1 MTAPATPPPPAAGA
15 GVSILIVNW
24 NAGPLLAPCVAA
36 AAATGAE
43 VLVVDNASADG
54 SADTLTGIVP
64 SIVLLREAGNRGFAG
79 GVNRAARHARG
90 DHLLLLNP
98 DTRID
103 AAAVAALRGALD
115 THPGAAAAGACLVD
129 EGGRPQRGF
138 SVRRFPTLASF
149 ATDLLL
155 VDEVWPGNPA
165 RRRYLA
171 ADVPLDGGDVLE
183 VEQPAAACLM
193 VRRADFEALG
203 GLDERFH
210 PAWFEDVDFCRRL
223 RAAGRAILF
232 VPAARVVHAGGVSL
246 RSLDAPAFARAW
258 YRNLRRYVAK
268 HHGRLGALAVG
279 GLIVGGM
286 ALRVVAGAVTGH
298 RARRDA
304 ALAVL
309 RDLLGR
315 GVRP

>member
-1 MTAPATPPPPAAGA
+1 MTAPATAPPPAAGA

-24 NAGPLLAPCVAA
+24 NGGPLLAPCVAA

-54 SADTLTGIVP
+54 SADTLTGIGP
-64 SIVLLREAGNRGFAG
+64 SVVLLRETENRGFSG

-90 DHLLLLNP
+90 EYLLLLNP

-103 AAAVAALRGALD
+103 ATAVAALRDALE
-115 THPGAAAAGACLVD
+115 TPPGAAAAGGCLVGED
-129 EGGRPQRGF
+129 GRPQRGF
-138 SVRRFPTLASF
+138 TLRRFPTLASF

-155 VDEVWPGNPA
+155 IDDVWPANPA

-171 ADVPLDGGDVLE
+171 DDVPLDGGDVLE
-183 VEQPAAACLM
+183 VEHPAAACLM
-193 VRRADFEALG
+193 VRRPDFERLG

-246 RSLDAPAFARAW
+246 RSLDAPAFARTW

-268 HHGRLGALAVG
+268 HHGRLGARTVD
-279 GLIVGGM
+279 GLIVAGM
-286 ALRVVAGAVTGH
+286 ALRVVAGILTGQ

-309 RDLLGR
+309 RDLLG
-315 GVRP
+315 GGPRP